1 MYAISDN
8 TVLFFLMIR
17 RPPRST
23 LFPYTTLFRSSRDNR
38 EDARQ
43 TDHHA
48 KVVQCSGMP
57 SCQQSCPSYQQDPYA
72 AYNLNPADQCLR
84 NIQHAQGSEYIGEYN
99 VQIDGEYNVQI
110 EESEQQP
117 CDPPCIPDRPNRVQ
131 LFNCPHLVS
140 FLRCWPR
147 LPVLN
152 LARLSGR
159 FGRA

>member
-48 KVVQCSGMP
+48 KVVQCSGKP
-57 SCQQSCPSYQQDPYA
+57 SCQQSCPSYQQNPYA
-72 AYNLNPADQCLR
+72 AYNR
-84 NIQHAQGSEYIGEYN
+84 SEEHT
-99 VQIDGEYNVQI
+99 
-110 EESEQQP
+110 SELQSRQYLV
-117 CDPPCIPDRPNRVQ
+117 CRLLLEKKKTHERP
-131 LFNCPHLVS
+131 F
-140 FLRCWPR
+140 
-147 LPVLN
+147 
-152 LARLSGR
+152 
-159 FGRA
+159 